1 MWGWGTDKSVQWKPE
16 SKWEEKKLGRVA
28 RKPSGV
34 GVRARQT
41 LTMV

>member
-28 RKPSGV
+28 CKDCSALGL
-34 GVRARQT
+34 A
-41 LTMV
+41 L